1 MSDYIIIHK
10 YIEERPR
17 GINNYCVNILGKC
30 MSTTAAIL
38 RYVEDECGG
47 ETFKTFSSISSRLTN
62 NEMIKLY
69 NLMLKDEDEIVGVY
83 EIAKEVYMKKN
94 AFYLEEE

>member
-1 MSDYIIIHK
+1 MSDYIIIHR
-10 YIEERPR
+10 YIEEKPR
-17 GINNYCVNILGKC
+17 GINDYCVKILGEC
-30 MSTTAAIL
+30 MSTKAAIL

>member
-1 MSDYIIIHK
+1 M
-10 YIEERPR
+10 
-17 GINNYCVNILGKC
+17 
-30 MSTTAAIL
+30 
-38 RYVEDECGG
+38 
-47 ETFKTFSSISSRLTN
+47 KTFNSISSRLTN

-83 EIAKEVYMKKN
+83 EIAKEAYMKKN